1 MARYLELISKN
12 RKFLKMNK
20 FKVFVVDDDPWY
32 VQVLEYFLSKHS
44 DYELVRFTTAK
55 DCLANLYQNPDL
67 ITLDYGLPDG
77 TGIEVLQKIKQYN
90 KHIPVIVISAQ
101 DDIKV
106 AVNILKA
113 GASDYFVKDDNIKD
127 LLWNAIARIREHS
140 SLQQEVAYLREEL
153 GQKFDL
159 DHLRMGKGAA
169 IQKVFSAVEKA
180 AKTNI
185 NVSISGEKGS
195 GQEMVAKSIHYNSER
210 SKAPFVAVNINSIP
224 KELLEQE
231 LFGFRIDGPHGVS
244 ERRKGKFEQANGGT
258 IFLDEVA
265 DLDINMQSKLLS
277 VMNDRAYT
285 SSINNELVQL
295 DVRIITAT
303 DKNLVEETKKGNVR
317 EDFYYSIIGLPIV
330 LPPLRERGD
339 DILIVAKYY
348 LDEFCSK
355 NKLANITLMQ
365 DAKEKL
371 MAYHYP
377 GNSYEMK
384 AIMELAAV
392 MCSDNQITAKDLTFN
407 LESLNN
413 QMLNEEKTLKEYT
426 NDIIAAF
433 LRKYDNNVTKVS
445 EKLDIGRSTIYKMIQ
460 DKEIKL

>member
-1 MARYLELISKN
+1 MELFSKN

-32 VQVLEYFLSKHS
+32 VQVIEYFLTKHS
-44 DYELVRFTTAK
+44 DYELVRFANAN
-55 DCLANLYQNPDL
+55 DCLANLYLNPDL

-77 TGIEVLQKIKQYN
+77 TGIEVLHKIKQYN

-127 LLWNAIARIREHS
+127 LLWNAIERIREHS

-153 GQKFDL
+153 GQKYDI
-159 DHLRMGKGAA
+159 DNLRMGKGAA
-169 IQKVFSAVEKA
+169 IQKVFDAIEKA

-195 GQEMVAKSIHYNSER
+195 GQEVVAKAIHYNSER
-210 SKAPFVAVNINSIP
+210 SKAPFVAVNVNSIP
-224 KELLEQE
+224 KDMLEQE
-231 LFGFRIDGPHGVS
+231 LFGTRKDGPNGLT
-244 ERRKGKFEQANGGT
+244 EIRKGKFEHANGGT

-265 DLDINMQSKLLS
+265 DLDINMQSKLMS
-277 VMNDRAYT
+277 VINDRSYV
-285 SSINNELVQL
+285 SSVNNELIQL

-303 DKNLVEETKKGNVR
+303 DKNLLDETKKGKIR

-339 DILIVAKYY
+339 DILIIAKYY
-348 LDEFCSK
+348 LDEFCNK
-355 NKLANITLMQ
+355 NKLPHITMMQ

-377 GNSYEMK
+377 GNAFEMK
-384 AIMELAAV
+384 SIMELAAV
-392 MCSDNQITAKDLTFN
+392 MCSDNQINAKDLTFN